1 MQYKTFAQIKAKVE
15 RELDLEVEEFVQPL
29 EFIEYV
35 NDGIS
40 ECEAEI
46 HKLGL
51 EDEYYLTKAF
61 LALVTGT
68 EDYSLPAPI
77 YMNKIRGVQYNDG
90 GSTIYTIQRFRD
102 SENRFEDIDRINQ
115 YTSVTDYYKYLLRN
129 DSAGAGVILQL
140 VPPSRETSSQHVKVW
155 YIREASKWSEADTT
169 GAGICD
175 LPQIAIQ
182 FLYQYVKYRCY
193 EKEGH
198 PNTDA
203 AAAGLMAIRTTMI
216 ATMEQMVPDNNNEN
230 IKDLSIYQD
239 FS

>member
-1 MQYKTFAQIKAKVE
+1 MVYKTFAQIKAKVE

-40 ECEAEI
+40 MAEADI

-51 EDEYYLTKAF
+51 EDEYFLTKEF
-61 LALVTGT
+61 FPLTMGV
-68 EDYSLPAPI
+68 EDYVLPTKL
-77 YMNKIRGVQYNDG
+77 YMNKIRGIQYSF
-90 GSTIYTIQRFRD
+90 GSTIYTIQRLRD
-102 SENRFEDIDRINQ
+102 SDTRFEDIDRINQ
-115 YTSVTDYYKYLLRN
+115 YLSVTDYYKYTLRN
-129 DSAGAGVILQL
+129 DSAAAGVMLQL
-140 VPPSRETSSQHVKVW
+140 VPKSRETSTTNVKIW
-155 YIREASKWSEADTT
+155 YIREAAKWDEADTV
-169 GAGICD
+169 GVGLCD

-198 PNTDA
+198 TNTDA
-203 AAAGLMAIRTTMI
+203 AKADLAAIHATMM
-216 ATMEQMVPDNNNEN
+216 ATMEQMVPDNNTE
-230 IKDLSIYQD
+230 IVRDLSLYND